1 MHAPTLGWSEHLIE
15 NSLHVRKFIS
25 LSNKLN
31 EPTLK
36 NDHCCSSCG
45 LSVAALQASCRIYML
60 FTGFLGSSPDIKS
73 SV

>member
-1 MHAPTLGWSEHLIE
+1 ME

-25 LSNKLN
+25 LSNKVN

-45 LSVAALQASCRIYML
+45 LSAVALQAPCRIYML

-73 SV
+73 SVSGQGRVL